1 MRDCLLSFLQIY
13 NNMKYKRIDSRSNPV
28 ITECTKL
35 NMKKYRE
42 QSCLFYTEGR
52 KLANEAARA
61 GLKAVKVIVEENFYN
76 ENVNFCSELE
86 LKFGDETEY
95 FVTNEDNIR
104 KISEQNSPE
113 GIICVFGYIDKIK
126 KIDKINTSMHEKTPH
141 TSDGC
146 AMVFDSLR
154 DPGNLGTVIRSALAF
169 GIDEVF
175 LSPDC
180 TDLYSLKTLRGSMG
194 AVFYQKIT
202 VCPTSCAIEYL
213 KNTGRSVYAAALH
226 TRSLLLNELDVT
238 PHTAFVIGNEA
249 NGLPDSI
256 IEQCDG
262 CALIPM
268 GENSESLNASV
279 AASVFM
285 WELKKSK

>member
-1 MRDCLLSFLQIY
+1 M
-13 NNMKYKRIDSRSNPV
+13 NYKRIDSRSNPV
-28 ITECTKL
+28 ITDCTKL

-42 QSCLFYTEGR
+42 QYRLFYTEGK
-52 KLANEAARA
+52 KLAYEAARA
-61 GLKAVKVIVEENFYN
+61 GLKPRKVIVEENFYN
-76 ENVNFCSELE
+76 ENVNFCAELQS
-86 LKFGDETEY
+86 KFGQNAEY
-95 FVTNEDNIR
+95 FVTHCDNIR

-113 GIICVFGYIDKIK
+113 GIICVFEYIDKIK
-126 KIDKINTSMHEKTPH
+126 KIDKINTSMCEKTPH
-141 TSDGC
+141 MSKGR

-154 DPGNLGTVIRSALAF
+154 DPGNLGTVVRTALAF
-169 GIDEVF
+169 GIDEIF

-180 TDLYSLKTLRGSMG
+180 TDLYSLKALRGSMG
-194 AVFYQKIT
+194 AVFYQRIT
-202 VCPTSCAIEYL
+202 VCNTADAIEYL

-226 TRSLLLNELDVT
+226 TDAYSLDELIIT
-238 PHTAFVIGNEA
+238 PDTAFVIGNEA
-249 NGLPDSI
+249 NGLPDSV
-256 IEQCDG
+256 IELCDG

>member
-1 MRDCLLSFLQIY
+1 M
-13 NNMKYKRIDSRSNPV
+13 NYKRIDSKSNPV

-42 QSCLFYTEGR
+42 SKRLFFTEGK
-52 KLANEAARA
+52 KLAREACMA
-61 GLKAVKVIVEENFYN
+61 GLNAKKVIVDEIFYN

-86 LKFGDETEY
+86 SAFGAETEY
-95 FVTNEDNIR
+95 FVTNTDNIR

-126 KIDKINTSMHEKTPH
+126 KTDKINTSMHEKTPH
-141 TSDGC
+141 TQSGC

-154 DPGNLGTVIRSALAF
+154 DPGNLGTVIRTALAF
-169 GIDEVF
+169 GIDEIF

-180 TDLYSLKTLRGSMG
+180 ADLYSLKTLRGSMG
-194 AVFYQKIT
+194 AVFHQRIT
-202 VCPTSCAIEYL
+202 VCPTENTVEYL
-213 KNTGRSVYAAALH
+213 KSTGRNVYAAALH
-226 TRSLLLNELDVT
+226 TDAVSLDRLNIT
-238 PHTAFVIGNEA
+238 GNTAFVIGNEA
-249 NGLPDSI
+249 NGLTDGI
-256 IEQCDG
+256 ISLCDG
-262 CALIPM
+262 CAVIPM